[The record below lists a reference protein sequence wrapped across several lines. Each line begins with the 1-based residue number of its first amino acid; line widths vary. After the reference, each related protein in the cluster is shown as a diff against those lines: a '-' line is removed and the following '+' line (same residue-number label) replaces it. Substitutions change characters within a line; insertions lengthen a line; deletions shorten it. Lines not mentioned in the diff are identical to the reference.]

1 VDAAPADASS
11 RYNLGRMLIANG
23 RARDAVPQFE
33 VLASADAPDPRH
45 VYGLATALVLSGNVS
60 GGRTYALR
68 ARALA
73 ASQGQTE
80 MVSAIDRDLARLPQ

>member
-1 VDAAPADASS
+1 
-11 RYNLGRMLIANG
+11 MLIANG
-23 RARDAVPQFE
+23 RAADAVPQFE

-45 VYGLATALVLSGNVS
+45 VYGLATALVLSGDCRA
-60 GGRTYALR
+60 GGRTPLR

-80 MVSAIDRDLARLPQ
+80 MVAAIDRDLARLPQ